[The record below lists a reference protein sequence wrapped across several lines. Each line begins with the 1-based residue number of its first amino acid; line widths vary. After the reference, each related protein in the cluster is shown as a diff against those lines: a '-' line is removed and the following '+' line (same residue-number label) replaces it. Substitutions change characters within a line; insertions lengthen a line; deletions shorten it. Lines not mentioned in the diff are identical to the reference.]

1 MVPVPPSLLHT
12 TQPSRAQDRTGRQAA
27 LSLNTLSPYRKNT
40 EQDAVLTC
48 AWMSHLVHLRVDHEH
63 APGQAALV
71 LHPDARALPTALLVG
86 KENPARPSGWVMRV
100 QGQTT
105 GCGAPAQTITAGN
118 CVPGFFQ
125 RCTQGW
131 GLTRRPPACQTSES
145 PSLSFLLLLPTLRTP
160 ARPPP
165 APCIG
170 SAPFTQDSVRQPRAT
185 RYSARHLLCP
195 PRALCL
201 LHRTF
206 FQARPPSPLSRRQ
219 SGLRFLV
226 RKGKAKPKAPRP
238 HASCICSFV
247 SSIRTL
253 AYVSL

>member
-1 MVPVPPSLLHT
+1 M
-12 TQPSRAQDRTGRQAA
+12 
-27 LSLNTLSPYRKNT
+27 
-40 EQDAVLTC
+40 
-48 AWMSHLVHLRVDHEH
+48 RVDE
-63 APGQAALV
+63 PPGGLMRGPRTRTGQAAHV
-71 LHPDARALPTALLVG
+71 LHPDARAPESILRGQKLLPTALLLG
-86 KENPARPSGWVMRV
+86 EEKPALLSRWVMRV

-105 GCGAPAQTITAGN
+105 GCGAPAQRITAGN
-118 CVPGFFQ
+118 CVPGCFQ

-131 GLTRRPPACQTSES
+131 CLTRRPPARQTSES
-145 PSLSFLLLLPTLRTP
+145 PSLSYLLLLPTLRTP

-165 APCIG
+165 PPCIG
-170 SAPFTQDSVRQPRAT
+170 SAPFTQDSVRPPRAT
-185 RYSARHLLCP
+185 RYSARHLLRP

-201 LHRTF
+201 SHRPF
-206 FQARPPSPLSRRQ
+206 FPARTPSPLSRRQ